1 MKETNYFRGFVY
13 IISISKSISE
23 MRIYGIYV
31 DLGRPLKEG
40 LMSELDGTCK
50 DEQRRTFCLSLLTIH
65 F

>member
-1 MKETNYFRGFVY
+1 
-13 IISISKSISE
+13 

>member
-1 MKETNYFRGFVY
+1 
-13 IISISKSISE
+13 

-50 DEQRRTFCLSLLTIH
+50 DEQR
-65 F
+65 